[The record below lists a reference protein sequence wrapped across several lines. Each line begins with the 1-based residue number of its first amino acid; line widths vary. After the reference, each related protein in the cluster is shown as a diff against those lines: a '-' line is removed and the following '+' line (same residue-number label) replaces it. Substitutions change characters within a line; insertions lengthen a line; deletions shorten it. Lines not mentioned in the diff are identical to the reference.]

1 MTQHDAEMRTF
12 DLDVRRMAP
21 TDILAVVGMEQSV
34 HGAPHW
40 PRSHYEEALLVGS
53 PRPRIALVASGS
65 GEELA
70 GFAIA
75 SLVVPDAELETIA
88 VAGPSQRRGIGRQ
101 LLRRLVEQLHEQ
113 GIAVLH
119 LEVRASNL
127 QAIRFYESE
136 NFKKIG
142 ARRLYYADPEEDAIL
157 MALQMTQSA
166 RSLPTD

>member
-1 MTQHDAEMRTF
+1 MTQPEAEVPAP
-12 DLDVRRMAP
+12 DLHIRRM
-21 TDILAVVGMEQSV
+21 THDDILSVVGIEQSV

-53 PRPRIALVASGS
+53 PRPRIALVACASGN
-65 GEELA
+65 EPA

-75 SLVVPDAELETIA
+75 NLVAPDAELETIA
-88 VAGPSQRRGIGRQ
+88 VAEESQRRGIGRR
-101 LLRRLVEQLHEQ
+101 LLRRLVAELREQ

-136 NFKKIG
+136 NFKQIG
-142 ARRLYYADPEEDAIL
+142 ARRLYYTDPEEDAVL
-157 MALQMTQSA
+157 MALEL
-166 RSLPTD
+166 R

>member
-1 MTQHDAEMRTF
+1 MTHSEATVRAPNLEI
-12 DLDVRRMAP
+12 RRMASD
-21 TDILAVVGMEQSV
+21 DILSVVGIEQSV
-34 HGAPHW
+34 RGAPHW
-40 PRSHYEEALLVGS
+40 PRGHYEEALLIGS

-65 GEELA
+65 NGELA

-75 SLVVPDAELETIA
+75 AMVAPDAELETIA
-88 VAGPSQRRGIGRQ
+88 VAEPSQRHGIGRR
-101 LLRRLVEQLHEQ
+101 LLRSLVAELREQ

-142 ARRLYYADPEEDAIL
+142 DRRLYYADPEEDAIL
-157 MALQMTQSA
+157 MSLAL
-166 RSLPTD
+166 P